1 MRRLGLFIFTI
12 VIVGLTTYALMR
24 FGGRTPLLNE
34 ALLAQAKQVFT
45 APHTTTIFL
54 DTLEKASLMA
64 QRSEDPNVIKS
75 MFDKISYNLACIQI
89 LEQEV
94 DSQKLSGLIF
104 SYMMKDERLSIGYTR
119 ALDYLREN
127 GKMKFIDHTLR
138 PNIALGVCP
147 SKLTDAEK
155 QIYLQQWKD
164 LVVKNR
170 MLQSKN

>member
-1 MRRLGLFIFTI
+1 MRRLGLLIFTMSM
-12 VIVGLTTYALMR
+12 VGLATYAFMK
-24 FGGRTPLLNE
+24 FSGRTPILNKQLLEE
-34 ALLAQAKQVFT
+34 AKLVFSAT
-45 APHTTTIFL
+45 HTTEIFI
-54 DTLEKASLMA
+54 DTLAKASLMA
-64 QRSEDPNVIKS
+64 QRSEDPNVVKN

-94 DSQKLSGLIF
+94 DAQKLSSLLF
-104 SYMMKDERLSIGYTR
+104 SFMMKDERLSIGYSR

-127 GKMKFIDHTLR
+127 GKMKFTDHTLR

-170 MLQSKN
+170 MLQSRN

>member
-1 MRRLGLFIFTI
+1 MRRFGLFIFTFCM
-12 VIVGLTTYALMR
+12 VGLATYAFMKLS
-24 FGGRTPLLNE
+24 GRTPMLSKQLLEE
-34 ALLAQAKQVFT
+34 AKVIFAT
-45 APHTTTIFL
+45 PHTTNIFL

-64 QRSEDPNVIKS
+64 QRSENPTVVQT

-94 DSQKLSGLIF
+94 DAKKLSSLLF
-104 SYMMKDERLSIGYTR
+104 SFMMKDERLSIGYSR

-127 GKMKFIDHTLR
+127 GKLKFTDHTVR